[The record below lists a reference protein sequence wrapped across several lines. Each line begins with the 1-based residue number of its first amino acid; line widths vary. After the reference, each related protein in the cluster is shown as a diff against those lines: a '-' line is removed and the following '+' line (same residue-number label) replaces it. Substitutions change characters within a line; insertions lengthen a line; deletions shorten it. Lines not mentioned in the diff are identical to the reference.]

1 MTRQQFAQTSPPEL
15 TRLAASG
22 EPLLPYPLDL
32 VGVPSQ
38 PTTVARDTVIG
49 KVSPHHTPQVEML
62 LADCEMQVVP
72 APVAHRR
79 QRTGKPALC
88 RGLPNYIL
96 ALLGPTPYVS
106 EAKEVERGAVRIRMA
121 YAPRP
126 MKAKVDE
133 VRLVRVEREPKAG
146 KTLAQHRQNALG
158 VDKSV
163 ERHHRI
169 IGEADQPGRAGA
181 PTRDWSGRT
190 ANARPR
196 HGSARF
202 SQVGPRASA

>member
-1 MTRQQFAQTSPPEL
+1 MTRQQFAQTNPPEL

-62 LADCEMQVVP
+62 LADCDMQVVP
-72 APVAHRR
+72 APVAHRC

-96 ALLGPTPYVS
+96 TLLGPTPYMS
-106 EAKEVERGAVRIRMA
+106 EAKEVERGPTRCRVARSVGSLEA
-121 YAPRP
+121 E
-126 MKAKVDE
+126 VDE
-133 VRLVRVEREPKAG
+133 ASLVGMQSKSVSR
-146 KTLAQHRQNALG
+146 KTFAQHIQNSFRAEK
-158 VDKSV
+158 VF
-163 ERHHRI
+163 ERHDEIVSIPDKDTSPLEPWPHHRFEPFI
-169 IGEADQPGRAGA
+169 Q
-181 PTRDWSGRT
+181 
-190 ANARPR
+190 
-196 HGSARF
+196 HMM
-202 SQVGPRASA
+202 QVNV